1 MSEETTQDMAA
12 RSFEERIFA
21 RFDGMDARLGRMEAR
36 LDGMEARL
44 TSQEE
49 KVDARLRETRPIWE
63 AMKVQLDRLES
74 KLDVVAADL
83 LETRTDYA
91 LLGKR
96 VVRLEERERPPA
108 I

>member
-1 MSEETTQDMAA
+1 MSEETTQDMTA

-21 RFDGMDARLGRMEAR
+21 RFDGMEARLGRMETR
-36 LDGMEARL
+36 LDGMEVRL
-44 TSQEE
+44 TSLEE
-49 KVDARLRETRPIWE
+49 KVDARLREPRPIWE

-91 LLGKR
+91 VLGKR

-108 I
+108 V